1 MPDKMHDR
9 QTNCD
14 PSIFQ
19 AQTDMGTTQREES
32 SVSAAPPR
40 PEQCKRI
47 QKKQG
52 LSLDFALPRVSMA
65 ADQSVQSL

>member
-32 SVSAAPPR
+32 SVSAAAPPPPR
-40 PEQCKRI
+40 
-47 QKKQG
+47 
-52 LSLDFALPRVSMA
+52 A
-65 ADQSVQSL
+65 VQTHTKETRAKS